1 MIFNLKNKGNYVPS
15 MLVDLDLLDKNIAAL
30 KQQLNPNV
38 DYRIVAK
45 SLPSPSLLGYIMEK
59 ANTNRLMVFH
69 QPFLTALAIDY
80 PQTDILMGKPMPVKA
95 AEVFYQKL
103 SNKALFNPKTQLQ
116 WLIDSE
122 ERLVQYLALAKQQN
136 TLLQVNIEID
146 VGLHR
151 GGLQQAEELD
161 SLLKII
167 DNNTI
172 YWLNYFGSG
181 NESAAHLLEDDRM
194 TMMFCAFEGDALILR
209 LYCRVEV
216 IQEKDKN
223 WNEYVSHF
231 ENEKGARQV
240 FVLHIESVNNS
251 CGWGVPL
258 YDFVAQRDTLS
269 EYFENST
276 KEDHIKYMKKNN
288 QISFDGKETNLFS

>member
-1 MIFNLKNKGNYVPS
+1 MAKFQESLNETLIEFINNQKMFFVSTAPKKGKINISPKG
-15 MLVDLDLLDKNIAAL
+15 LDK
-30 KQQLNPNV
+30 
-38 DYRIVAK
+38 
-45 SLPSPSLLGYIMEK
+45 S
-59 ANTNRLMVFH
+59 
-69 QPFLTALAIDY
+69 
-80 PQTDILMGKPMPVKA
+80 
-95 AEVFYQKL
+95 
-103 SNKALFNPKTQLQ
+103 
-116 WLIDSE
+116 
-122 ERLVQYLALAKQQN
+122 
-136 TLLQVNIEID
+136 
-146 VGLHR
+146 
-151 GGLQQAEELD
+151 
-161 SLLKII
+161 LKII